1 MFRNLLCR
9 AVWMVALVLIA
20 VCGRAWAQTENN
32 PQHTT
37 TRQELDIVK
46 VVLDQE
52 KEWNDGDLAAYLRGF
67 KDSPDTIF
75 IGKEISHGSAQILS
89 DYKRIY
95 PTRESMGTLAFSD
108 LEVHP
113 LDERFAVCT
122 GRYQL
127 DRGKKM
133 GGVATGLF
141 SLVLEKTNAGW
152 KIVVDHTP

>member
-1 MFRNLLCR
+1 
-9 AVWMVALVLIA
+9 
-20 VCGRAWAQTENN
+20 
-32 PQHTT
+32 
-37 TRQELDIVK
+37 
-46 VVLDQE
+46 
-52 KEWNDGDLAAYLRGF
+52 
-67 KDSPDTIF
+67 
-75 IGKEISHGSAQILS
+75 
-89 DYKRIY
+89 
-95 PTRESMGTLAFSD
+95 
-108 LEVHP
+108 